1 VVFSDFGVVFGGCGV
16 AISEDRPKSRNAV
29 PSLFTTPSIFAQ

>member
-16 AISEDRPKSRNAV
+16 AISEDCPQAV
-29 PSLFTTPSIFAQ
+29 LSLFTTPSIFAQ